1 MSEKVQVIILS
12 TAENI
17 LEVLLLQTN
26 TKRGLFWQNIT
37 GGAEDS
43 DPDIS
48 HTAKREI
55 LEETGLN
62 IPQNQIQSLNYSFSY
77 HDKNR
82 NIRYQEHLFVVVLK
96 AKIKLS
102 ISAEHNDYLWKT
114 ASKVTSADYGFK
126 SNFDGFLLSLQH
138 VNKRS

>member
-12 TAENI
+12 TAENL

-26 TKRGLFWQNIT
+26 PNRGLFWQNIT
-37 GGAEDS
+37 GGVEAS

-48 HTAKREI
+48 HAAKREI

-62 IPQNQIQSLNYSFSY
+62 ISANQIQSLNYSFSY

-82 NIRYQEHLFVVVLK
+82 NIRYQERFFVVVLD

-102 ISAEHNDYLWKT
+102 ISAEHNDYLWKP
-114 ASKVTSADYGFK
+114 ASMVTQADYGFK
-126 SNFDGFLLSLQH
+126 SNFNGLLLSLQH